1 MCRILVKKEK
11 KQTTKKKKHG
21 LNGPLITICCRI
33 GVLQSWR
40 TYLRAGHA
48 KLTNFVERVPFNT

>member
-1 MCRILVKKEK
+1 MCHILVKRE
-11 KQTTKKKKHG
+11 KKKKKYG
-21 LNGPLITICCRI
+21 LNGPLITIYCRSV
-33 GVLQSWR
+33 VLQSWR